1 MPLRFR
7 FRERNCFTRE
17 CCAPAETGI
26 GGRAYCLAI
35 ISSTANER
43 LKRLRRLRKRR
54 ERDEAGVFVIE
65 GYREVRRAAEAGID
79 IVEVYA
85 SPLLYLG
92 SNEPALIESIGAPV
106 YEVAAEPFA
115 SVATRDRPDG
125 LLAVARQFDTSLDRQ
140 SLGLTLVAEQVERP
154 GNLGTMLRTAA
165 GAGVTGV
172 IAADPQTDVF
182 APEVVRASV
191 GTLFAQPVSVASAA
205 DTADFLK
212 RSGVRIVTASP
223 DGDRPYW
230 EADLTG
236 SVAIVVGS
244 EQHGVTPLWLDAADV
259 VVAIPMA
266 GIDSLNVAS
275 AAAVLLFEAVRQ
287 RAISLTRPAN

>member
-1 MPLRFR
+1 M
-7 FRERNCFTRE
+7 TRE

-35 ISSTANER
+35 ISSTSNER

-65 GYREVRRAAEAGID
+65 GYREVKRAMEAG
-79 IVEVYA
+79 VEVVE
-85 SPLLYLG
+85 LYVA
-92 SNEPALIESIGAPV
+92 PALFLGENEIALIDATAAAV
-106 YEVAAEPFA
+106 HEVAPEPFA

-125 LLAVARQFDTSLDRQ
+125 LLAVARHFDTSLDRQ

-165 GAGVTGV
+165 GAGATGV

-191 GTLFAQPVSVASAA
+191 GTLFAQPVSVATAD

-212 RSGVRIVTASP
+212 RSGIAIVTASP

-230 EADLTG
+230 DADLTG
-236 SVAIVVGS
+236 PVAIVVGS
-244 EQHGVTPLWLDAADV
+244 EQHGVTPLWLDVADA

-266 GIDSLNVAS
+266 GVDSINVAS
-275 AAAVLLFEAVRQ
+275 AAAGLLFEAVRQ
-287 RAISLTRPAN
+287 RA